1 MRFRGLVEVRW
12 VSDHYEVLNVERT
25 ATTAEIKSAYRRL
38 VRQVHPDQGG
48 NAALFRLVQEAWT
61 TLGDPAKR
69 AAYDRTLDGQTS
81 TPTYEEPTYTRQP
94 DPEPEPQ
101 PEPDPFTWTQ
111 TSAQASQPVP
121 EPLSGGIEV
130 VPAFGRWRP
139 PALLSLAVLT
149 VLDIAIIA
157 IGGLKGVSDIVFAV
171 GTVAM
176 IVVAMPPHW
185 SRRIPLHRL
194 LKAFGIVTAVLYL
207 LVLFP
212 FSKSGA
218 NALQRVVII
227 ALLLGL
233 VLTRFLT
240 GRWSKVHKLDRAIDA
255 TAAYDFNLWG
265 RPGEPLVDDGRTAW
279 LAPADVLRHR
289 RTARLLDSVVNAL
302 PASKL
307 VHGARIG
314 DVAVSHL
321 LLNGHRVA
329 LISSVVGPPGH
340 YALDVYGALQLNGV
354 PLDSPVAGLEV
365 AVAAWRKRLD
375 PVEVRGFLI
384 VHPPVDGQGGITAS
398 LGSEAA
404 ITCLPAQTAA
414 SQLQAWL
421 QPEGLLLD
429 RVTLYDI
436 LHRAP
441 YA

>member
-1 MRFRGLVEVRW
+1 VEVRW

-69 AAYDRTLDGQTS
+69 AAYDRTLNGRTS
-81 TPTYEEPTYTRQP
+81 APTYEEPTYTRR
-94 DPEPEPQ
+94 PEPEPEPGPA
-101 PEPDPFTWTQ
+101 PEPDPYTWTQ
-111 TSAQASQPVP
+111 TSTSAQQAP

-130 VPAFGRWRP
+130 IPAFGRWRL
-139 PALLSLAVLT
+139 PALLSLVVLT
-149 VLDIAIIA
+149 ALDIGIIA
-157 IGGLKGVSDIVFAV
+157 IGGIDGVSDIVFGV

-176 IVVAMPPHW
+176 IVVALPPHW
-185 SRRIPLHRL
+185 SKRIPLHRL
-194 LKAFGIVTAVLYL
+194 LKAFGIVTALLYL

-218 NALQRVVII
+218 TALQRIVII
-227 ALLLGL
+227 ALLAGL
-233 VLTRFLT
+233 VAVRFLT
-240 GRWSKVHKLDRAIDA
+240 GRWSKVHELDRAIDP

-289 RTARLLDSVVNAL
+289 RTARVLDSVVSAL

-314 DVAVSHL
+314 DMAVSHL

-354 PLDSPVAGLEV
+354 PLDSPVSGLDA
-365 AVAAWRKRLD
+365 AVAAWQKRLH
-375 PVEVRGFLI
+375 PVEVRGFLV
-384 VHPPVDGQGGITAS
+384 VHPMADGQGGITAA
-398 LGSEAA
+398 LGSDAA

-421 QPEGLLLD
+421 QPEGLMLD
-429 RVTLYDI
+429 RLTLYDI

>member
-1 MRFRGLVEVRW
+1 M
-12 VSDHYEVLNVERT
+12 SDHYEVLNVERT

-69 AAYDRTLDGQTS
+69 AAYDRTLDSRTS
-81 TPTYEEPTYTRQP
+81 TPTYEEPTYTQQ
-94 DPEPEPQ
+94 PEPEPE

-111 TSAQASQPVP
+111 TQTSSQPQAP
-121 EPLSGGIEV
+121 APPPLAGGIEV
-130 VPAFGRWRP
+130 RPPFGRWKV
-139 PALLSLAVLT
+139 PALVSWVVWSLVILGVFLSSGIHDTWDIVLAVGI
-149 VLDIAIIA
+149 V
-157 IGGLKGVSDIVFAV
+157 GMIVF
-171 GTVAM
+171 
-176 IVVAMPPHW
+176 AMPPHW
-185 SRRIPLHRL
+185 SRRIPLRGVI
-194 LKAFGIVTAVLYL
+194 KAFGILIGIAFLV
-207 LVLFP
+207 VLFP
-212 FSKSGA
+212 SSKSGITP
-218 NALQRVVII
+218 LERVAII
-227 ALLLGL
+227 GLLVGL
-233 VLTRFLT
+233 VVVRVLT
-240 GRWSKVHKLDRAIDA
+240 GRWSNVHKLDRAIDA

-354 PLDSPVAGLEV
+354 PLDSPVGGLEA
-365 AVAAWRKRLD
+365 AVAAWRRRLD

-384 VHPPVDGQGGITAS
+384 VHPPVDGQGGITAA
-398 LGSEAA
+398 LESEAA

-429 RVTLYDI
+429 RLTLYDI

>member
-1 MRFRGLVEVRW
+1 M
-12 VSDHYEVLNVERT
+12 SDHYEVLNVERT

-81 TPTYEEPTYTRQP
+81 TPTYEEPTYTPR
-94 DPEPEPQ
+94 PEPEPE
-101 PEPDPFTWTQ
+101 PEPAPDPFTWTQ
-111 TSAQASQPVP
+111 TQTSSQQQAPSQP
-121 EPLSGGIEV
+121 PLAGSIEV
-130 VPAFGRWRP
+130 LPPFGRWKI
-139 PALLSLAVLT
+139 PALVSLVVWSLLIIGVFLSSGIHDTWDIVLAV
-149 VLDIAIIA
+149 
-157 IGGLKGVSDIVFAV
+157 GIV
-171 GTVAM
+171 GM

-185 SRRIPLHRL
+185 SRRIPLRGVI
-194 LKAFGIVTAVLYL
+194 KAFGILIGIGFLV
-207 LVLFP
+207 VLFP
-212 FSKSGA
+212 SSKSGIT
-218 NALQRVVII
+218 ALERVAII
-227 ALLLGL
+227 GLLVGL
-233 VLTRFLT
+233 VLVRFLT

-255 TAAYDFNLWG
+255 TATYDFNLWG

-279 LAPADVLRHR
+279 IAPADVLRHR
-289 RTARLLDSVVNAL
+289 RTARLLDSVVEAL

-314 DVAVSHL
+314 DMAVSHL

-340 YALDVYGALQLNGV
+340 YTLDVYGALQLNGV
-354 PLDSPVAGLEV
+354 PLDSPVSGLDS

-375 PVEVRGFLI
+375 PVEVRGFLV
-384 VHPPVDGQGGITAS
+384 VHPPVDGQGGITAA

-429 RVTLYDI
+429 RLTLYDI

-441 YA
+441 YV

>member
-1 MRFRGLVEVRW
+1 VEGAG
-12 VSDHYEVLNVERT
+12 VSDHYEVLNVDRS

-48 NAALFRLVQEAWT
+48 NAALFRVVQEAWT

-69 AAYDRTLDGQTS
+69 AAYDRTLDGRTG
-81 TPTYEEPTYTRQP
+81 TPTSEEPTYTPRT
-94 DPEPEPQ
+94 EPE

-111 TSAQASQPVP
+111 TQTSSQHQAPPQPP
-121 EPLSGGIEV
+121 PQPPQPPLAGGIEV
-130 VPAFGRWRP
+130 VPGFGRWRL
-139 PALLSLAVLT
+139 PALVSLLVLT

-157 IGGLKGVSDIVFAV
+157 IGDLKTVSDIVFAV

-185 SRRIPLHRL
+185 TRRLPLRRL
-194 LKAFGIVTAVLYL
+194 IKAFGVVTALLYF
-207 LVLFP
+207 VALFP

-218 NALQRVVII
+218 TALQRTVII
-227 ALLLGL
+227 ALLVGL
-233 VLTRFLT
+233 VLVRFLT

-265 RPGEPLVDDGRTAW
+265 RPGEPLVDDGRTAR
-279 LAPADVLRHR
+279 LAPVDVLRHR
-289 RTARLLDSVVNAL
+289 RTARLLDDVVNAL

-314 DVAVSHL
+314 DMAVSHL

-340 YALDVYGALQLNGV
+340 YALDVYGALQLNGM
-354 PLDSPVAGLEV
+354 PLDSPVSGLDA

-384 VHPPVDGQGGITAS
+384 VHPPVDGQGGITAE
-398 LGSEAA
+398 LGSESA

-429 RVTLYDI
+429 RLTLYDI

-441 YA
+441 YV

>member
-1 MRFRGLVEVRW
+1 M
-12 VSDHYEVLNVERT
+12 SDHYEVLNVERT

-48 NAALFRLVQEAWT
+48 NAALFRVVQEAWT

-69 AAYDRTLDGQTS
+69 AAYDRTLDGQTNAQPS
-81 TPTYEEPTYTRQP
+81 APQYEEPTYTPR
-94 DPEPEPQ
+94 PEPEPE
-101 PEPDPFTWTQ
+101 PAPDPFTWTQ
-111 TSAQASQPVP
+111 TSYQPP
-121 EPLSGGIEV
+121 PQTSHAAAEPLSGGIEV
-130 VPAFGRWRP
+130 VPAFGRWRL

-149 VLDIAIIA
+149 LLDIAIIA
-157 IGGLKGVSDIVFAV
+157 IGGLDGTWDIVFAV

-185 SRRIPLHRL
+185 SRRIPLRRL
-194 LKAFGIVTAVLYL
+194 LKAFGIVTAVLYF

-218 NALQRVVII
+218 TALQRVVII
-227 ALLLGL
+227 ALLIGL
-233 VLTRFLT
+233 VLVRVLT
-240 GRWSKVHKLDRAIDA
+240 GRWSKVHKLDKTIDA

-279 LAPADVLRHR
+279 LSPSDVLRHR
-289 RTARLLDSVVNAL
+289 RTARILDSVVNAL

-340 YALDVYGALQLNGV
+340 YALDAYGALQLNGMPV
-354 PLDSPVAGLEV
+354 DSPVSGLDA
-365 AVAAWRKRLD
+365 AVAAWRSRLA

-384 VHPPVDGQGGITAS
+384 VHPPVDGQGGITAP
-398 LGSEAA
+398 LGTEAA
-404 ITCLPAQTAA
+404 VTCLPAQTAA
-414 SQLQAWL
+414 NQLQAWL

-429 RVTLYDI
+429 RLTLYDI
-436 LHRAP
+436 LYRAP

>member
-1 MRFRGLVEVRW
+1 M
-12 VSDHYEVLNVERT
+12 SNHYEVLNVERT

-48 NAALFRLVQEAWT
+48 NAALFRMVQEAWT

-69 AAYDRTLDGQTS
+69 AAYDRTLDARTS
-81 TPTYEEPTYTRQP
+81 APTYEKPTYEEPRYTRQP

-101 PEPDPFTWTQ
+101 PAPEPDPFTWTQ

-121 EPLSGGIEV
+121 EPLSGGIDV
-130 VPAFGRWRP
+130 VPAFGRWRL
-139 PALLSLAVLT
+139 PALLSLTVLT

-157 IGGLKGVSDIVFAV
+157 IGGLDGVSDIVFAV

-176 IVVAMPPHW
+176 SVVAMPPHW

-194 LKAFGIVTAVLYL
+194 LKAFGIVTALLYF

-218 NALQRVVII
+218 TALQRVVII

-240 GRWSKVHKLDRAIDA
+240 GRWSKVHKLDRTIDA

-289 RTARLLDSVVNAL
+289 RTARILDSVVSAL

-314 DVAVSHL
+314 DMAVSHL

-340 YALDVYGALQLNGV
+340 YALDVYGQLQLNGV
-354 PLDSPVAGLEV
+354 PLDSPISGLDT
-365 AVAAWRKRLD
+365 AVTAWRNRLA
-375 PVEVRGFLI
+375 PVEVRGFLV
-384 VHPPVDGQGGITAS
+384 VHPVVDGQGGITAA
-398 LGSEAA
+398 LGSDAA
-404 ITCLPAQTAA
+404 IICLPAQTAA

-429 RVTLYDI
+429 RLTLYDI